1 MRVLFCDHL
10 HQSPESG
17 YPGFDY
23 PLGTRRGRALSRPA
37 ARLPQNRCGA
47 GGLNLRLARKL
58 ADEQLAALVSAYF
71 AIGGVNL
78 APSVL
83 TKETLLAAREHPEQ
97 YQNLA
102 VRIVGYSE
110 LYLRLPERMQIEIL
124 NRTEYAL

>member
-1 MRVLFCDHL
+1 MK
-10 HQSPESG
+10 
-17 YPGFDY
+17 Y
-23 PLGTRRGRALSRPA
+23 TRTVYVYKGEQYNTITEIR
-37 ARLPQNRCGA
+37 RLPDLMNTSIP
-47 GGLNLRLARKL
+47 NNPT
-58 ADEQLAALVSAYF
+58 DEQLAALVSAYF
-71 AIGGVNL
+71 AMGGVNL